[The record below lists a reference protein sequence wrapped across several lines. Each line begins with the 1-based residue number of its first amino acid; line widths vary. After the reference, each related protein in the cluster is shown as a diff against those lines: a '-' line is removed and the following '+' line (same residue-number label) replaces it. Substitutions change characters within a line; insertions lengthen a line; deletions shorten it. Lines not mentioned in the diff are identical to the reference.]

1 MLHNNYV
8 SDKYIEP
15 VISDKTN
22 TNMGDNVV
30 VDTSKQT
37 LNTNPQN
44 NPFNIN
50 NNMNPQNNPIIN
62 PQNINPIDKPLV
74 DKPLVD
80 KPLVDKPLVVNPQ
93 NINPIDNSLVVEPQ
107 NINPIDKPLVINPL
121 KNSII
126 VEIERLSGKITFY
139 DNLKKYIGSF
149 TINEFFKYMT
159 NPLIETEYKITIE
172 KYICN
177 VSINKT
183 INMLNC
189 EQSAVMGNIGIL
201 LKFYVLINDF
211 ENNDLHKMLKLYP
224 ETEDIFNEIHYA
236 LLLHILKTISMV
248 LNKMTSLNYQK
259 IRNKLLTHST
269 AIVYKLTKL
278 NKMMIDKKIN
288 EINTLN
294 ENKEKNTSL
303 NDLLDLQDKKF
314 NKKDYSFSDLMMN

>member
-30 VDTSKQT
+30 VDTSKQS

-44 NPFNIN
+44 NPSNIN
-50 NNMNPQNNPIIN
+50 NNTNPQNNPIIN
-62 PQNINPIDKPLV
+62 THLNAI
-74 DKPLVD
+74 D

-93 NINPIDNSLVVEPQ
+93 NINSIDNSLVVEPQ

-177 VSINKT
+177 VSIDKT

-189 EQSAVMGNIGIL
+189 EQSTVMGNIGIL